1 LERERPRKRSPVV
14 RCRHLGRRRDGA
26 VRDTGLVDR
35 LVGDVLEKVHRMAGA
50 GHELLLLEVVAVCER
65 VVENVS
71 GVLGVRLLVL
81 VVRSPVV
88 ESRHLGRRRC

>member
-14 RCRHLGRRRDGA
+14 RCRHLGRRRDS
-26 VRDTGLVDR
+26 VTGLVDR
-35 LVGDVLEKVHRMAGA
+35 LVGDVLEKVRRMAGA
-50 GHELLLLEVVAVCER
+50 GHERLLLEVVAVCER

-88 ESRHLGRRRC
+88 RSRHLGRRRC

>member
-1 LERERPRKRSPVV
+1 
-14 RCRHLGRRRDGA
+14 
-26 VRDTGLVDR
+26 
-35 LVGDVLEKVHRMAGA
+35 MAGA